1 MKLPEELLKKIGEA
15 TKQVVVNT
23 INKIYEYQI
32 HNSFCPDYYG
42 YPEIFLKGLEEHE
55 SFKELKEKIPAFRCG
70 IHFYHTTNYNAP
82 KKYGE
87 LLRGT
92 DSQFGINCHSINGF
106 DDLVKLFQENE
117 ISRKMIA
124 SEEQYIN
131 SNVMHYVG
139 NIANRYLYLTK
150 KFAEGEID
158 IEVIEQLVTE
168 QVIRLFAEQLNVNIC
183 VPICLLEF
191 EADEIEITDRISIVK
206 MTEEFQLSRFNAA
219 HFESTQENHLVQC
232 AAYMIRLSGYSVD
245 NKEKESL
252 HNAVTNYWSYP
263 LELID
268 DLFAAIRIVVGFKT
282 GYGQVLVEPIDWA
295 GDWTTDMLP
304 VYGANI
310 RAFNRKDVD
319 VDFFNYNI
327 EKITNEASELIKE
340 IFSIIREKRADEK
353 HNQQFKKV
361 FIAIQRL
368 NRCMLR
374 EADDDTALDAII
386 GIETLLSGDTHGE
399 ITYTISNRM
408 AVVAAMTNQCPYTP
422 ADARRAMKIIYGLR
436 SDIVHGR
443 SINKNSKVK
452 IADQEIETKA
462 LAVEFLRYSLLFV
475 MKNQEYL
482 DIKNYEVALDKSIG
496 ELKKQ

>member
-1 MKLPEELLKKIGEA
+1 MKVSKEMLKKIGVA
-15 TKQVVVNT
+15 TSMVVVNT
-23 INKIYEYQI
+23 INKIYEYQTN
-32 HNSFCPDYYG
+32 NSFCPDYYG

-55 SFKELKEKIPAFRCG
+55 SFKELKEKVPAFRCG
-70 IHFYHTTNYNAP
+70 IHFYHTTNYNTP
-82 KKYGE
+82 KRYSD

-92 DSQFGINCHSINGF
+92 DSQFGINCHSIQGF
-106 DDLVKLFQENE
+106 DDLVKLFQESE
-117 ISRKMIA
+117 IAGKMIA
-124 SEEQYIN
+124 SEVKYMN
-131 SNVMHYVG
+131 SNVMHYIG

-150 KFAEGEID
+150 NFTEGEID
-158 IEVIEQLVTE
+158 IEVVDQLITEQL
-168 QVIRLFAEQLNVNIC
+168 IRLFAEKLNVNIC

-191 EADEIEITDRISIVK
+191 ETDELEIADRISIVK
-206 MTEEFQLSRFNAA
+206 MTEEFQISRFNAT
-219 HFESTQENHLVQC
+219 HFESTQENNLVQC
-232 AAYMIRLSGYSVD
+232 AAYMIRVKGYSVE

-282 GYGQVLVEPIDWA
+282 GYGQLLVEPIDWA
-295 GDWTTDMLP
+295 DDWTTDMLP

-310 RAFNRKDVD
+310 RAFNRKDAE
-319 VDFFNYNI
+319 VDFFKYDI
-327 EKITNEASELIKE
+327 EKILNEDCELIKE
-340 IFSIIREKRADEK
+340 IFVIIREKRDDEK
-353 HNQQFKKV
+353 PNPQFKKV

-408 AVVAAMTNQCPYTP
+408 AVVAAMTNQCPYSP
-422 ADARRAMKIIYGLR
+422 ADARRAMRIIYGLR

-443 SINKNSKVK
+443 TISKNSKVK
-452 IADQEIETKA
+452 MADQEIETKA
-462 LAVEFLRYSLLFV
+462 LAVDFLRYSLLFV

-482 DIKNYEVALDKSIG
+482 DIKNYEATLDTSIS

>member
-1 MKLPEELLKKIGEA
+1 MWIFLITILKKI
-15 TKQVVVNT
+15 
-23 INKIYEYQI
+23 
-32 HNSFCPDYYG
+32 P
-42 YPEIFLKGLEEHE
+42 
-55 SFKELKEKIPAFRCG
+55 
-70 IHFYHTTNYNAP
+70 
-82 KKYGE
+82 
-87 LLRGT
+87 
-92 DSQFGINCHSINGF
+92 
-106 DDLVKLFQENE
+106 
-117 ISRKMIA
+117 
-124 SEEQYIN
+124 
-131 SNVMHYVG
+131 
-139 NIANRYLYLTK
+139 
-150 KFAEGEID
+150 
-158 IEVIEQLVTE
+158 
-168 QVIRLFAEQLNVNIC
+168 
-183 VPICLLEF
+183 
-191 EADEIEITDRISIVK
+191 
-206 MTEEFQLSRFNAA
+206 
-219 HFESTQENHLVQC
+219 
-232 AAYMIRLSGYSVD
+232 
-245 NKEKESL
+245 
-252 HNAVTNYWSYP
+252 
-263 LELID
+263 
-268 DLFAAIRIVVGFKT
+268 
-282 GYGQVLVEPIDWA
+282 
-295 GDWTTDMLP
+295 
-304 VYGANI
+304 
-310 RAFNRKDVD
+310 
-319 VDFFNYNI
+319 
-327 EKITNEASELIKE
+327 NEASELIKE